1 MRTKVIFPAIQ
12 KNASVAS
19 MRKNRMNDKETSFV
33 RIIIIIIIID
43 IINVNFYTRLTEG
56 YRVKKSD
63 LSN

>member
-33 RIIIIIIIID
+33 RIIIIIID